1 MGSGAVRK
9 RYTDG
14 FDRHSDV
21 SLQLALPDVLHLEK
35 PDRAEIEVTAET
47 LAKLP
52 GGFDNLNLSGGEP
65 TLRRDLATLVDILY
79 PKARIMEISSNGL
92 HPEKLVPIIKKYPN
106 IKVRF
111 SLEGNESTNNRIRGE
126 DDGHATKVKGL
137 RMLQEA
143 GGTDLGFAFVIQDE
157 NVDQLVQTYEF
168 ARRQG
173 FELATST
180 LHNAWQFYKN
190 DNYFYDRVKVAR
202 QVEGLITKMLK
213 SGKVKNW
220 FRAYL
225 NLGLIEKILGHPR
238 LIPCVAGTG
247 FAFIDPWSDVWACN
261 VRSDLPL
268 GNLARQSWESI
279 MASETARQSIAKVA
293 ACEQNCWMVTT
304 ARTAMRSNLIPQA
317 PKAGPLLWVLKNKL
331 KVDVGPEN
339 RLRQLHRLPRRK
351 TDAACAARVVS
362 REARQG
368 QAGAQSR
375 HHRQAL
381 SVEGVREYLT
391 GDVERSRAKQ
401 PAT

>member
-1 MGSGAVRK
+1 MDLTVIPTFRCNSRCQMCYIWK
-9 RYTDG
+9 NPTEPK
-14 FDRHSDV
+14 
-21 SLQLALPDVLHLEK
+21 L
-35 PDRAEIEVTAET
+35 EVTAET

-65 TLRRDLATLVDILY
+65 TLRRDLSALVDVLY

-92 HPEKLVPIIKKYPN
+92 NPQKLVPIIKKYPN

-111 SLEGNESTNNRIRGE
+111 SLEGDEATNNRIRGE
-126 DDGHATKVKGL
+126 EDGYVTKVKGL

-157 NVDQLVQTYEF
+157 NVDQLVRTYEF
-168 ARRQG
+168 ARSHG

-202 QVEGLITKMLK
+202 QVEGLITVMLK

-225 NLGLIEKILGHPR
+225 NLGLVEKILGHPR

-261 VRSDLPL
+261 VRSDLPI
-268 GNLARQSWESI
+268 GNLAKESWDTIISSES
-279 MASETARQSIAKVA
+279 AKNSIAKVR

-304 ARTAMRSNLIPQA
+304 ARTAMRSNLIPNA
-317 PKAGPLLWVLKNKL
+317 PKAGPLFWVLKNKL
-331 KVDVGPEN
+331 KVALGQKIDFDSYIDYANVKPSPQVPRVSYLEHHDKVKLVKGRDTTDKHYPLKVFEN
-339 RLRQLHRLPRRK
+339 
-351 TDAACAARVVS
+351 T
-362 REARQG
+362 
-368 QAGAQSR
+368 
-375 HHRQAL
+375 
-381 SVEGVREYLT
+381 
-391 GDVERSRAKQ
+391 
-401 PAT
+401 

>member
-1 MGSGAVRK
+1 MCYIWK
-9 RYTDG
+9 NPTEPK
-14 FDRHSDV
+14 
-21 SLQLALPDVLHLEK
+21 L
-35 PDRAEIEVTAET
+35 EVTAET

-65 TLRRDLATLVDILY
+65 TLRRDLADLVDILY

-92 HPEKLVPIIKKYPN
+92 HPEKLVPIIKKYPD

-111 SLEGNESTNNRIRGE
+111 SLEGNEATNNRIRGE
-126 DDGHATKVKGL
+126 DDGYATKVAGL

-143 GGTDLGFAFVIQDE
+143 GGRDLGFAFVIQDE
-157 NVDQLVQTYEF
+157 NVDQLVRTYEF
-168 ARRQG
+168 ARAQG

-202 QVEGLITKMLK
+202 QVEGLITAMLR

-220 FRAYL
+220 FRGYL

-268 GNLARQSWESI
+268 GNLATQSWESI
-279 MASETARQSIAKVA
+279 MSSEKARQSIAKVS

-317 PKAGPLLWVLKNKL
+317 PKAGPLLWVLRNKL
-331 KVDVGPEN
+331 KVTLGRKIDFDRYIDYKDVKPTPLVPRISYLEN
-339 RLRQLHRLPRRK
+339 REKVRLVKGRDT
-351 TDAACAARVVS
+351 TDKHYPLKVF
-362 REARQG
+362 EN
-368 QAGAQSR
+368 
-375 HHRQAL
+375 
-381 SVEGVREYLT
+381 T
-391 GDVERSRAKQ
+391 
-401 PAT
+401 

>member
-1 MGSGAVRK
+1 MDLTVIPTFRCNSRCQMCYIWK
-9 RYTDG
+9 NPTEPK
-14 FDRHSDV
+14 
-21 SLQLALPDVLHLEK
+21 L
-35 PDRAEIEVTAET
+35 EVTAET

-65 TLRRDLATLVDILY
+65 TLRRDLATLVDVLY

-92 HPEKLVPIIKKYPN
+92 DPEKLVPIIRKYPN

-111 SLEGNESTNNRIRGE
+111 SLEGNEATSNRIRGE
-126 DDGHATKVKGL
+126 DDGYATKVRGL
-137 RMLQEA
+137 RLLREA
-143 GGTDLGFAFVIQDE
+143 GGRDLGFAMVIQDE
-157 NVDQLVQTYEF
+157 NVEQLVQTYEF
-168 ARRQG
+168 ARAEG

-202 QVEGLITKMLK
+202 QVEGLISALLR

-261 VRSDLPL
+261 VRSDLPM
-268 GNLARQSWESI
+268 GNLARERWEDI
-279 MASETARQSIAKVA
+279 MASATAQSSIAKVR

-304 ARTAMRSNLIPQA
+304 ARTAMRSTLIPSA
-317 PKAGPLLWVLKNKL
+317 PKLGPLAWVLKNKL
-331 KVDVGPEN
+331 KVSVGRKIDFDAYIDYQDVKPTPHVPRTSYLEHRVKVKLVKGRETADQHYPLKVFEN
-339 RLRQLHRLPRRK
+339 
-351 TDAACAARVVS
+351 T
-362 REARQG
+362 
-368 QAGAQSR
+368 
-375 HHRQAL
+375 
-381 SVEGVREYLT
+381 
-391 GDVERSRAKQ
+391 
-401 PAT
+401 

>member
-1 MGSGAVRK
+1 MDLTVIPSFRCNSRCQMCYIWK
-9 RYTDG
+9 NPTEPK
-14 FDRHSDV
+14 
-21 SLQLALPDVLHLEK
+21 L
-35 PDRAEIEVTAET
+35 EVTAET

-65 TLRRDLATLVDILY
+65 TLRRDLAVLVDVLY

-92 HPEKLVPIIKKYPN
+92 HPEKLLPIIKKYPN

-111 SLEGNESTNNRIRGE
+111 SLEGNEATNNRIRGE
-126 DDGHATKVKGL
+126 EDGYAIKVKGL

-157 NVDQLVQTYEF
+157 NVDQLVRTYEF
-168 ARRQG
+168 ARSQG

-202 QVEGLITKMLK
+202 QVEGLITAMLK
-213 SGKVKNW
+213 SGKIKNW

-225 NLGLIEKILGHPR
+225 NLGLVEKILGHPR

-261 VRSDLPL
+261 VRSDLPI
-268 GNLARQSWESI
+268 GNLARESWETI
-279 MASETARQSIAKVA
+279 MASETAKNSIAKVR

-304 ARTAMRSNLIPQA
+304 ARTAMRSNLIPRA
-317 PKAGPLLWVLKNKL
+317 PKAGPLFWVLKNKL
-331 KVDVGPEN
+331 KVALGQNIDFDSYIDYNHVKPSPQVPRVSYLEHHDKVKLVKGRDTTDKHYPLKVFEN
-339 RLRQLHRLPRRK
+339 
-351 TDAACAARVVS
+351 T
-362 REARQG
+362 
-368 QAGAQSR
+368 
-375 HHRQAL
+375 
-381 SVEGVREYLT
+381 
-391 GDVERSRAKQ
+391 
-401 PAT
+401 

>member
-1 MGSGAVRK
+1 MDLTVIPTFRCNSRCQMCYIWK
-9 RYTDG
+9 NPTEPK
-14 FDRHSDV
+14 
-21 SLQLALPDVLHLEK
+21 L
-35 PDRAEIEVTAET
+35 EVTAET

-65 TLRRDLATLVDILY
+65 TLRRDLATLVDVLY

-92 HPEKLVPIIKKYPN
+92 HPEKLVPIIKKYPD

-111 SLEGNESTNNRIRGE
+111 SLEGNEATNNRIRGE
-126 DDGHATKVKGL
+126 EDGHATKVKGL

-157 NVDQLVQTYEF
+157 NVDQLVRTYEF
-168 ARRQG
+168 ARSRG

-202 QVEGLITKMLK
+202 QVEGLITIMLK
-213 SGKVKNW
+213 SGKIKNW

-225 NLGLIEKILGHPR
+225 NLGLVEKILGHPR

-261 VRSDLPL
+261 VRSDLPI
-268 GNLARQSWESI
+268 GNLARESWETI
-279 MASETARQSIAKVA
+279 MASETAKSSIAKVRV
-293 ACEQNCWMVTT
+293 CEQNCWMVTT
-304 ARTAMRSNLIPQA
+304 ARTAMRSNIIPSA

-331 KVDVGPEN
+331 KVTLGRKIDFDSYIDYSNVKASPQVPRVSYLVQHDKVKLVKGRDTTDKHYPLKVFEN
-339 RLRQLHRLPRRK
+339 
-351 TDAACAARVVS
+351 T
-362 REARQG
+362 
-368 QAGAQSR
+368 
-375 HHRQAL
+375 
-381 SVEGVREYLT
+381 
-391 GDVERSRAKQ
+391 
-401 PAT
+401 